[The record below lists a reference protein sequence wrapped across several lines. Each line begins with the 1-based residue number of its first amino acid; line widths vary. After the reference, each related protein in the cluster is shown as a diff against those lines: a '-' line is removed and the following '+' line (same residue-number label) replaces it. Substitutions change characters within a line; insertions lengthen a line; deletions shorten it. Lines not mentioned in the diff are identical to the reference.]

1 LLPVLFRFG
10 SLDIT
15 SFGAMVALGALA
27 GLWLFRKELGRA
39 GLPDAALDAAV
50 YGLVGGLLGAKLLY
64 VFEHLH
70 EGSFWSLFLDRGGM
84 SWFGG
89 FVGGLLA
96 GYATIRA
103 KGWPM
108 LAVLAAAT
116 PALAVGQMLGR
127 VGCFLVGDD
136 YGSPT
141 TLPWGVAFPRG
152 LPPTT
157 ERVHPT
163 QIYEAIFL
171 AGLAWL
177 LIRWRRRG
185 ISDRTVL
192 GRYFVIAGT
201 FRFLLEFVRVNTRVA
216 GPLTVAHFFALGVV
230 MLGLVLLRR
239 GPEPFTRST

>member
-1 LLPVLFRFG
+1 MFPVLFRIG
-10 SLDIT
+10 SFEIT

-27 GLWLFRKELGRA
+27 GLWVFRKELGRA

-64 VFEHLH
+64 VFEHLD
-70 EGSFWSLFLDRGGM
+70 EGSFFSLFLDRGGM

-96 GYATIRA
+96 GYATIRT
-103 KGWPM
+103 KRWPV

-127 VGCFLVGDD
+127 IGCLLVGDD

-141 TLPWGVAFPRG
+141 SLPWGVAFPRG

-157 ERVHPT
+157 ARVHPT
-163 QIYEAIFL
+163 QLYEAIFL

-177 LIRWRRRG
+177 LIRWRRQG
-185 ISDRTVL
+185 VSDRTVL
-192 GRYFVIAGT
+192 GRYLVIAGA

-216 GPLTVAHFFALGVV
+216 GPFTVAHFFALAVVLLGVAI
-230 MLGLVLLRR
+230 LVLSLLDRAVR
-239 GPEPFTRST
+239 K